1 MTIDAKE
8 KEKKFSTKFRQ
19 TESSI
24 VSEGLYTIW
33 PTRIYPRNAGLVY
46 HMEISVTIIVKDK
59 NHIIITVVVAQ
70 SLSYVRL
77 LATQWTA
84 AHQDYLSFTISRSL
98 PKLMS
103 IELVMP
109 SVFSWCLQS
118 FPASGSFPM
127 SQVFT
132 SGDQSIGASVS
143 VSVLPVNI
151 QGWFPLGWTGLFSF
165 LSTGLSRVFSS
176 TRVPKHQFFDAGPS
190 LISVYDC

>member
-24 VSEGLYTIW
+24 ISEGLYTIW
-33 PTRIYPRNAGLVY
+33 PTGIYPRNAGLVY

-84 AHQDYLSFTISRSL
+84 AHQDYLSFTVSRSL

-109 SVFSWCLQS
+109 SVFS
-118 FPASGSFPM
+118 
-127 SQVFT
+127 
-132 SGDQSIGASVS
+132 
-143 VSVLPVNI
+143 
-151 QGWFPLGWTGLFSF
+151 
-165 LSTGLSRVFSS
+165 
-176 TRVPKHQFFDAGPS
+176 
-190 LISVYDC
+190 

>member
-1 MTIDAKE
+1 MTIDE

-24 VSEGLYTIW
+24 ISEGLYTIW

-46 HMEISVTIIVKDK
+46 HMEINVTIIVKDR
-59 NHIIITVVVAQ
+59 NHIIITVVAQ
-70 SLSYVRL
+70 SLSYVGL

-84 AHQDYLSFTISRSL
+84 AHQDYPSFTVSQSL

-109 SVFSWCLQS
+109 SVFNWCLQS

-143 VSVLPVNI
+143 VSVLPMNI
-151 QGWFPLGWTGLFSF
+151 QGWFPLEWTGLFSF
-165 LSTGLSRVFSS
+165 LSKGLSRVFSS
-176 TRVPKHQFFDAGPS
+176 TRVPKHQFFDAGPT
-190 LISVYDC
+190 LISVYDY